1 MSEETESMAR
11 APRLIQAASPRV
23 YLGARPAVWLAALA
37 LGLLAG
43 FLAVQVR
50 NAISPRPPDHETAGA
65 RPLDYAPDFEIPLY
79 QGGDSFRLGDTL
91 RGGRGVVINFWA
103 SWCLPCRQEMPL
115 LEKTWHAYQERGVV
129 FVGVNVWDTEAE
141 ARAFLDEFDISY
153 PSGPDVDEM
162 AAEAYRL
169 RGVPTTI
176 FITPDGLIRRT
187 ILGPVSETALVESV
201 EAILP

>member
-1 MSEETESMAR
+1 MRETQVIHP
-11 APRLIQAASPRV
+11 APPRV
-23 YLGARPAVWLAALA
+23 YLGARPSVWLAALVV
-37 LGLLAG
+37 GTLAG
-43 FLAVQVR
+43 FLAVYVR
-50 NAISPRPPDHETAGA
+50 NTIRDYATAGA
-65 RPLDYAPDFEIPLY
+65 RPQDYPAPDFEIPLY
-79 QGGDSFRLGDTL
+79 QGGENFRLSDTL

-115 LEKTWHAYQERGVV
+115 LEKTWQAYRERGVI
-129 FVGVNVWDTEAE
+129 FVGVNVWDTEVE

-153 PSGPDVDEM
+153 PSGPDVDEA

-187 ILGPVSETALVESV
+187 ILGPMSEETLIQTVE
-201 EAILP
+201 EILP